1 MNTENSKRERTY
13 TVNDSLRL
21 IQITDGL
28 TFGTDALLLA
38 GYIDG
43 KYSRGCELGGGSGI
57 ISMLLL
63 TREKLS
69 SATSLE
75 IQEEYARLT
84 ERNAELNG
92 LTSLTSVCAD
102 IREYKSDT
110 EYDLVYTNPPYMKTN
125 SGKANA
131 ASNKNAARH
140 EVNGDIDDFAAAG
153 ERLLRFGGSFAAVYR
168 PDRIVDLITALRA
181 HRLEP
186 KRMTFVHADTHS
198 ESSMVLIEA
207 RRGGGVGLM
216 LTRPLIIYTDKGHSE
231 YTEDM
236 KYIMEFGSFPKD
248 FKRER

>member
-1 MNTENSKRERTY
+1 MSNENRERCDA
-13 TVNDSLRL
+13 VNDSLNL

-38 GYIDG
+38 GYAG
-43 KYSRGCELGGGSGI
+43 KGYSRGCELGGGSGI

-63 TREKLS
+63 TRGKLAL
-69 SATSLE
+69 ATSVE

-102 IREYKSDT
+102 IRDYKPGV
-110 EYDLVYTNPPYMKTN
+110 EFDLVYTNPPYMKTD
-125 SGKANA
+125 SGKANSL
-131 ASNKNAARH
+131 SNKNAARH
-140 EVNGDIDDFAAAG
+140 EVNGDISDFAAAA
-153 ERLLRFGGSFAAVYR
+153 ERLLRFGGTFLAVYR
-168 PDRIVDLITALRA
+168 PDRLTDLLVAMRH

-186 KRMTFVHADTHS
+186 KRVTFVHADTNS
-198 ESSMVLIEA
+198 ESSMVLVEA

-216 LTRPLIIYTDKGHSE
+216 LTRPFIIYTDKSHSE

-236 KYIMEFGSFPKD
+236 KYIMDCGSFPPD
-248 FKRER
+248 FRRQR